1 MPATPSEPPPIACT
15 LGAGDFKARL
25 AWIADLNRRALRGA
39 RRDDL
44 RLELTYAPEA
54 RDDVSLMV
62 RQEEA
67 CCAFL
72 AFDLSEEGGA
82 VRVTITAPEEAR
94 AAADTVFAPFA
105 PSATASAPTGCA
117 CCGASA

>member
-1 MPATPSEPPPIACT
+1 MPATPSEPTPIACT
-15 LGAGDFKARL
+15 LGAGDFKTRL

-44 RLELTYAPEA
+44 RLELTYAPKA
-54 RDDVSLMV
+54 RDDVALMV

-72 AFDLSEEGGA
+72 AFDLSEGGGA
-82 VRVTITAPEEAR
+82 VQVMITAPEEVR
-94 AAADTVFAPFA
+94 AAADAVFAPFEA
-105 PSATASAPTGCA
+105 PRTALAASSCE
-117 CCGASA
+117 CCGANA